1 MNVNNCISTRSTKD
15 TSLTNAPSSPSP
27 FFSFASKTISKKN
40 KQNQIPLSQNSGIAP
55 SELTPALVEAFERE
69 ARASAVTKRSAQNA
83 VGGGL
88 SWDE

>member
-1 MNVNNCISTRSTKD
+1 MDRGALYRGRRAHLFLFFL
-15 TSLTNAPSSPSP
+15 SLSHQKSKSK
-27 FFSFASKTISKKN
+27 FFNF
-40 KQNQIPLSQNSGIAP
+40 NSGIAP